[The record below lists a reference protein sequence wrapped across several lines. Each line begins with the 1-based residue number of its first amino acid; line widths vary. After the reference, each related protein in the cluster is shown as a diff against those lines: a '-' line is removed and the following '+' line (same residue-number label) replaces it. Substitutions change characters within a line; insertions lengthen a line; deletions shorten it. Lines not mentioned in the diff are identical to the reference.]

1 MRPIRPKPSISDV
14 GRVNVNSKVAS
25 NNNILSPR
33 KSLILD
39 MTSGY
44 IGGALGIAL
53 THPLDSLRVTKQYQA
68 RFSKNNLN
76 YFQIF
81 RQIRY
86 THGFAGFYRGILPP
100 TVLRG
105 AGMAANRTG
114 YNIGLQLFKGEQ
126 VKGTWRI
133 WVVGSLAGICSGV
146 VDMPVQLLKCRA
158 QTRAGLSKETFC
170 LYAGMVRKI
179 WRYEGIRA
187 FTNGLLPQLTY
198 SGISYALFYAI
209 YDYMTSNGFTVFTA
223 GMVAGTVSWPPVL
236 PLDSLRVRMQCQP
249 YNVPLS
255 TVAKDMWRQ
264 PVRQW
269 FTGLGATTL
278 RAAPRWGM
286 TMMMIENCNKL
297 MNGCF

>member
-1 MRPIRPKPSISDV
+1 MT
-14 GRVNVNSKVAS
+14 SKVAS
-25 NNNILSPR
+25 NNNIHNPR
-33 KSLILD
+33 KSLIIG

-44 IGGALGIAL
+44 IGGAIGIAL
-53 THPLDSLRVTKQYQA
+53 THPLDSVRVTKQYQA

-76 YFQIF
+76 YIQIF
-81 RQIRY
+81 RQIRC

-114 YNIGLQLFKGEQ
+114 YNIGLQLFEGEQ

-133 WVVGSLAGICSGV
+133 WVVGSIAGFFTGV

-158 QTRAGLSKETFC
+158 QTRVGLTKETFS